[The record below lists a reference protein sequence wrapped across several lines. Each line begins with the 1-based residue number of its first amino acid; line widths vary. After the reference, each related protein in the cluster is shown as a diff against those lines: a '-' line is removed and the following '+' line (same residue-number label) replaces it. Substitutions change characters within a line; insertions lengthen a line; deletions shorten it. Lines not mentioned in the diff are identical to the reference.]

1 MRVSSRLA
9 RLYPVE
15 KRPAVAIQSTFFS
28 LQLGRQQYTD
38 PPVQRV
44 VEMEVDID
52 GKRKGRELLT
62 EEGTSRGRMG
72 NSVVGK
78 KKAIK

>member
-1 MRVSSRLA
+1 M
-9 RLYPVE
+9 
-15 KRPAVAIQSTFFS
+15 AIQSTFFS

-62 EEGTSRGRMG
+62 EEGTDR
-72 NSVVGK
+72 
-78 KKAIK
+78 